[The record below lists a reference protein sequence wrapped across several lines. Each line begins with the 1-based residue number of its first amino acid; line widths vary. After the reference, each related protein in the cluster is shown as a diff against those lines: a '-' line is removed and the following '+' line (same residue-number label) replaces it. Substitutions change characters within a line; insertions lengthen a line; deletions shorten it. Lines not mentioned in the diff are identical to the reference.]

1 MIPRYSLPQMSKI
14 WSDQNR
20 FSIWLKIEVLACEAN
35 ARLGIV
41 PKSALNE
48 IREKANFNIDRID
61 EIERETRHD
70 VIAFLTSVA
79 EFVGPSSRYIHY
91 GLTSSD
97 VGDTA
102 LSVMMVEAADLI
114 IADIRKLLAAVKE
127 QAKAHKDTVMVGRT
141 HGVHA
146 EPTTFGLKMALMYA
160 ELQRSLERVERARE
174 TIAVGKISGAVGTHA
189 NVDPSVEKYVCE
201 KLGLKPAPISTQI
214 IQRDR
219 HAEYLA
225 QLALVASTLE
235 KYALE
240 IRGLQKTEILEVEEG
255 FAKGQKGSSAMPHKR
270 NPVACERVCGLARV
284 LRGNALAGLEN
295 IALWHERDISHSS
308 AERVII
314 PDSTILLDYMLH
326 LMTNIIENLNVYPEN
341 MKRNL
346 ESSRGLVFSQRV
358 LLELAK
364 RGVTR
369 EAAYKIVQRCAMSI
383 WNTDLHF
390 KDALLKDA
398 ELKKL
403 LSKKEIIDCFD
414 LKYHLKD
421 VDRTFKILGI
431 TGKA

>member
-1 MIPRYSLPQMSKI
+1 MARI

-41 PKSALNE
+41 PARALAD
-48 IREKANFNIDRID
+48 IRKKARFDIGRID

-79 EFVGPSSRYIHY
+79 EHVGPPSRYIHY

-114 IADIRKLLAAVKE
+114 LADIDALLAAVKE
-127 QAKAHKDTVMVGRT
+127 KAKAHKDTVMVGRT

-160 ELQRSLERVERARE
+160 ELLRARDRALRARE
-174 TIAVGKISGAVGTHA
+174 VIAVGKISGAVGTHA

-201 KLGLKPAPISTQI
+201 KLGLTPAPISTQI
-214 IQRDR
+214 VQRDR
-219 HAEYLA
+219 HAEYLT
-225 QLALVASTLE
+225 QLAVVASTLE

-284 LRGNALAGLEN
+284 IRGNAMVGLEN

-308 AERVII
+308 AERVVI

-326 LMTNIIENLNVYPEN
+326 LMTGIIENLNVYPEN
-341 MKRNL
+341 MKRTL
-346 ESSRGLVFSQRV
+346 ESSRGVVFSQRV

-369 EAAYKIVQRCAMSI
+369 EDAYTIVQRSAMSI
-383 WNTDLHF
+383 WNKGAHF
-390 KDALLKDA
+390 KDALLADA
-398 ELKKL
+398 ELKKY

-421 VDRTFKILGI
+421 VERTFKVLGI
-431 TGKA
+431 Q